1 MSAYSNNE
9 SLAAPAV
16 LSSNSTVSLPL
27 WLSGSVILG
36 ALLMASGGI
45 IALFR
50 PAMLVSPNAEISSAV
65 RVYAGYLVA
74 RNIPLAIMLLVML
87 GLRARNVLSSLM
99 VLTAFIQLLD
109 AGMDCIEGRWTLVP
123 GVLIFAVV
131 FFLGAARVS
140 GQPFWKL
147 AAWRDEH

>member
-1 MSAYSNNE
+1 MNTYTQKE
-9 SLAAPAV
+9 TLAGSAV
-16 LSSNSTVSLPL
+16 LSSNSTASLPW
-27 WLSGSVILG
+27 WLSSSVILG
-36 ALLMASGGI
+36 ALLMAAGGL
-45 IALFR
+45 IALIK
-50 PAMLVSPNAEISSAV
+50 PAMLVSPDAEISSAV

-74 RNIPLAIMLLVML
+74 RNIPLAVMLLIIL

-109 AGMDCIEGRWTLVP
+109 AGMDCMEGRWTLVP

-131 FFLGAARVS
+131 FFLGAARLS

-147 AAWRDEH
+147 AAWRAE